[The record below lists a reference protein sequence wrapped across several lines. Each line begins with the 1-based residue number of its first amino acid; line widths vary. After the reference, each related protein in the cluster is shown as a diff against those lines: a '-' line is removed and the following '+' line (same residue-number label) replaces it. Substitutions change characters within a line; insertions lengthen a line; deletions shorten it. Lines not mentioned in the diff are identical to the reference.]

1 MKILAIGMNY
11 PSHVKEMSNILSPEP
26 VIFSKPESALLL
38 NNKPFFYPDFSTDIQ
53 YETEVVIKI
62 NRLGKNIAPEF
73 AHRYFSEITLGI
85 DFTARDLQRRCKEKG
100 HPWEIAKSFDNSAPV
115 GRMVAKTTF
124 ADIQNVN
131 FRLDINGT
139 TVQQGNTKD
148 MIFTVDQIIAHASK
162 FFTLK
167 MGDMI
172 FTGTPHGVG
181 PVKIGDRL
189 QAYLEDDLVLDFK
202 VK

>member
-11 PSHVKEMSNILSPEP
+11 PSHVKEMNNILSPEL
-26 VIFSKPESALLL
+26 VIFSKPESALLF
-38 NNKPFFYPDFSTDIQ
+38 NNKPFFYPDFSADIQ
-53 YETEVVIKI
+53 YETEIVVKI
-62 NRLGKNIAPEF
+62 DRLGKNIARKF
-73 AHRYFSEITLGI
+73 ARRYYSEITVGI
-85 DFTARDLQRRCKEKG
+85 DFTARDLQKRCTEKG
-100 HPWEIAKSFDNSAPV
+100 HPWEVAKAFDNSAPI
-115 GRMVAKTTF
+115 GRMVAKTNF
-124 ADIQNVN
+124 SDIQNIH
-131 FRLDINGT
+131 FHLDINGT

-148 MIFTVDQIIAHASK
+148 MIFSVDQIIEQVSK

-167 MGDMI
+167 TGDLI

-189 QAYLEDDLVLDFK
+189 QAYLENELVLDFK